1 MMNRTII
8 QEAEFKAGEY
18 GELVVAGQ
26 PLITSVFFDFY
37 PKGIYGEPK
46 DRKSAD
52 GAESPSAG
60 EPKVTE
66 SATKTQGQVVE
77 EPRYGEDEAFA
88 EDVGPEGLAEAFAE
102 PRIVLVLYCSNNP
115 RAGEWKRVGEFKAHI
130 YTREVGAY
138 RFYRIIHPADCPFE
152 GKVVVVGKSI

>member
-26 PLITSVFFDFY
+26 PVITSVFFDFY
-37 PKGIYGEPK
+37 PKGIYGEPRESGRAEDGGGVEPASLDK
-46 DRKSAD
+46 MAAD
-52 GAESPSAG
+52 SKG
-60 EPKVTE
+60 E
-66 SATKTQGQVVE
+66 VVE

-102 PRIVLVLYCSNNP
+102 PRIVLYCSNNP
-115 RAGEWKRVGEFKAHI
+115 QAGGWKRVGEFKAHI